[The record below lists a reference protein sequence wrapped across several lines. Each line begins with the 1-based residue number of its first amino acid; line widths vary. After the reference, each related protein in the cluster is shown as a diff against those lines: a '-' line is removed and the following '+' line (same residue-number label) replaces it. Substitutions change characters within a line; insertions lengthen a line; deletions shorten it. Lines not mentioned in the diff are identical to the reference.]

1 MLRQNSYNFYEPRYD
16 TPYECHFLSGYR
28 DEEDHM
34 TEKLKVEHLTKI
46 FGRRIQKAQELLNE
60 GKSKAEIL
68 NAVGATVGVNNA
80 SFTVNDG
87 EIFVIM
93 GLSGSG
99 KSTIIRMINRLI
111 EPTSGKISIDGDDL
125 TKLDKK
131 ELLNVRR
138 KKMSMVFQNFA
149 LFPNRTIVENTAYG
163 LEIQGVDKDTRI
175 KKAHDAL
182 ELVGLH
188 GYDNQ
193 YPTQLSG
200 GMQQRVGLARALA
213 NDSQIL
219 LMDEAFSA
227 LDPLNRK
234 DMQDELLDLQE
245 NLHKTIVFISHDL
258 NEALRIGD
266 RIMIMKDGEVV
277 QIGTPE
283 EILTQPADEYVERF
297 IEDVDRTKVL
307 TAANVMIRPN
317 TVNIDKDGP
326 RIAMRRML
334 ENEISSVYV
343 VNNKRE
349 FIGIVDAS
357 HVMDLIRQ
365 KVTKLDSVVQ
375 KDVPTTK
382 PDTPITTI
390 MEKISE
396 TSIPFAVVD
405 DQKHLLGIIIR
416 GAVLGAISGNEVN
429 ADA

>member
-1 MLRQNSYNFYEPRYD
+1 
-16 TPYECHFLSGYR
+16 
-28 DEEDHM
+28 M
-34 TEKLKVEHLTKI
+34 TAKLQVQHLTKI
-46 FGRRIQKAQELLNE
+46 FGRRIPKAQELLKA
-60 GKSKAEIL
+60 GKSKADIL
-68 NAVGATVGVNNA
+68 KSVGATVGVTDAN
-80 SFTVNDG
+80 FEVNDG

-99 KSTIIRMINRLI
+99 KSTMIRMINRLI
-111 EPTSGKISIDGDDL
+111 EPTSGHVLIDGQDL
-125 TKLDKK
+125 TSLGKK
-131 ELLNVRR
+131 QLLEVRR
-138 KKMSMVFQNFA
+138 KKMRMVFQNFA
-149 LFPNRTIVENTAYG
+149 LFPNRTIIDNTAYG
-163 LEIQGVDKDTRI
+163 LEIQGVDRDTRLS
-175 KKAHDAL
+175 KAHDAL
-182 ELVGLH
+182 ELVGLD
-188 GYDNQ
+188 GYDDQ

-234 DMQDELLDLQE
+234 DMQNELLDLQE

-266 RIMIMKDGEVV
+266 RIMIMRDGQVV
-277 QIGTPE
+277 QTGTPE
-283 EILTQPADEYVERF
+283 EILTQPANEYVERF

-307 TAANVMIRPN
+307 TASNVMIRPN
-317 TVNIDKDGP
+317 IVNIDKDGP

-349 FIGIVDAS
+349 FVGIVDAS
-357 HVMDLIRQ
+357 HAMDLIKQ
-365 KVTKLDSVVQ
+365 KITKLDSVVQ
-375 KDVPTTK
+375 KNVPTTG

-390 MEKISE
+390 MEQISQ
-396 TSIPFAVVD
+396 TPIPYAVVD

-416 GAVLGAISGNEVN
+416 GAVLGAISGNEVSE
-429 ADA
+429 DE

>member
-1 MLRQNSYNFYEPRYD
+1 
-16 TPYECHFLSGYR
+16 
-28 DEEDHM
+28 M
-34 TEKLKVEHLTKI
+34 TAKLEVRHLTKI
-46 FGRRIQKAQELLNE
+46 FGRRIPRAEELLKA

-68 NAVGATVGVNNA
+68 KSAGATVGVNDAN
-80 SFTVNDG
+80 FEVNDG

-99 KSTIIRMINRLI
+99 KSTMIRMINRLI
-111 EPTSGKISIDGDDL
+111 EPTSGEVLIDGENL
-125 TKLDKK
+125 TSLNKKQLLD
-131 ELLNVRR
+131 VRR
-138 KKMSMVFQNFA
+138 NKMSMVFQNFA
-149 LFPNRTIVENTAYG
+149 LFPNRTIIDNTAYG
-163 LEIQGVDKDTRI
+163 LEIKGVDKDERL
-175 KKAHDAL
+175 KKSHDAL

-213 NDSQIL
+213 NNSEIL

-266 RIMIMKDGEVV
+266 RIMIMKDGEIV

-283 EILTQPADEYVERF
+283 EILTQPADDYVERF

-307 TAANVMIRPN
+307 TASNVMIRP
-317 TVNIDKDGP
+317 TFVNIDKDGP
-326 RIAMRRML
+326 RIAMRRMV

-343 VNNKRE
+343 VNNQRE
-349 FIGIVDAS
+349 FIGVVDAS
-357 HVMDLIRQ
+357 HVMSLIKKKER
-365 KVTKLDSVVQ
+365 KLDSVIQ
-375 KDVPTTK
+375 KNVPTTS
-382 PDTPITTI
+382 PDTPITDIMDTI
-390 MEKISE
+390 SS
-396 TSIPFAVVD
+396 TPIPYAVVD
-405 DQKHLLGIIIR
+405 DQNHLLGIIIR
-416 GAVLGAISGNEVN
+416 GAVLGAISGNEVGE
-429 ADA
+429 DE

>member
-1 MLRQNSYNFYEPRYD
+1 
-16 TPYECHFLSGYR
+16 
-28 DEEDHM
+28 M

>member
-1 MLRQNSYNFYEPRYD
+1 
-16 TPYECHFLSGYR
+16 
-28 DEEDHM
+28 
-34 TEKLKVEHLTKI
+34 
-46 FGRRIQKAQELLNE
+46 
-60 GKSKAEIL
+60 
-68 NAVGATVGVNNA
+68 
-80 SFTVNDG
+80 
-87 EIFVIM
+87 
-93 GLSGSG
+93 
-99 KSTIIRMINRLI
+99 
-111 EPTSGKISIDGDDL
+111 
-125 TKLDKK
+125 
-131 ELLNVRR
+131 
-138 KKMSMVFQNFA
+138 MSMVFQNFA
-149 LFPNRTIVENTAYG
+149 LFPNRTIIENTAYG
-163 LEIQGVDKDTRI
+163 LEVQGVDKDTRHQ
-175 KKAHDAL
+175 KAHEAL

-188 GYDNQ
+188 GYDDQ

-213 NDSQIL
+213 NNSEIL

-357 HVMDLIRQ
+357 HVMDLIR
-365 KVTKLDSVVQ
+365 KKITKLDSVVQ
-375 KDVPTTK
+375 RDVPTTAA
-382 PDTPITTI
+382 DTPITTI

-429 ADA
+429 VND

>member
-1 MLRQNSYNFYEPRYD
+1 M
-16 TPYECHFLSGYR
+16 
-28 DEEDHM
+28 
-34 TEKLKVEHLTKI
+34 
-46 FGRRIQKAQELLNE
+46 
-60 GKSKAEIL
+60 
-68 NAVGATVGVNNA
+68 
-80 SFTVNDG
+80 
-87 EIFVIM
+87 
-93 GLSGSG
+93 
-99 KSTIIRMINRLI
+99 
-111 EPTSGKISIDGDDL
+111 
-125 TKLDKK
+125 
-131 ELLNVRR
+131 
-138 KKMSMVFQNFA
+138 
-149 LFPNRTIVENTAYG
+149 
-163 LEIQGVDKDTRI
+163 EIQGVDKDTRI